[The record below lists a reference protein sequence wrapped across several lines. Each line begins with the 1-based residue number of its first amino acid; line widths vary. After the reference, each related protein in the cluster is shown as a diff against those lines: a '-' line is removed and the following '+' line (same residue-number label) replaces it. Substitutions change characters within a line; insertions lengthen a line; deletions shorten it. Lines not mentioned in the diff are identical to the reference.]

1 MYNDFAKL
9 SVIEFA
15 QQIRTHS
22 SMYFGKDIKL
32 SLLESMLW
40 GFNLNSQK
48 ESVIPFQYFN
58 YWTKNKLNK
67 FGSKYN
73 WTVAIIESCENDE
86 EKAFWKFYELLDE
99 FISLKPKN
107 LFIAELTSDSFAFY
121 YSKDNKNKQH
131 RIIGEDNR
139 FILDPAPYLVKLFE
153 FDYCVHS
160 YHFDYYWLVDEYNKN
175 IYYNHFDTIKKCKTV
190 YKDKFNISEWTT
202 VTEGNEIQRE
212 FEKTILNCRNRRQNI
227 I

>member
-1 MYNDFAKL
+1 
-9 SVIEFA
+9 
-15 QQIRTHS
+15 
-22 SMYFGKDIKL
+22 MYFGKEIKL

-58 YWTKNKLNK
+58 YWTKKKLNK

-73 WTVAIIESCENDE
+73 WTVAILESCDNDE

-99 FISLKPKN
+99 FITLRPKN
-107 LFIAELTSDSFAFY
+107 LFIAELTSDNFAFY
-121 YSKDNKNKQH
+121 YSADNKNKQY

-139 FILDPAPYLVKLFE
+139 YVLEPAPYLIKLFE

-160 YHFDYYWLVDEYNKN
+160 YHFDYYWLVEDYDKH
-175 IYYNHFDTIKKCKTV
+175 IYYNHFDTINKCKTV
-190 YKDKFNISEWTT
+190 YNEKFNISAWTVIKEDSAILT
-202 VTEGNEIQRE
+202 E
-212 FEKTILNCRNRRQNI
+212 FEKTILHCRNRRQNI